1 MEYNENMNLIS
12 ESGYCMPFN
21 GKNEDVKLVSK
32 FGENGNT
39 NIILET
45 DRYVL
50 KGIADGIVTAIGT
63 NPATGLYQTT
73 RYDKYE
79 VTYGGIFNA
88 LVGFGK
94 KVKAG
99 SILAISG
106 KKLIL
111 EVKYDGELID
121 PIDFLSMIYGNMR
134 MTETGNESG
143 FPEFDTLDI
152 DIPTDY
158 DDNREEIESLMAQ
171 YYPNYL
177 KEIIQ
182 GIYQVPEHTE
192 QSLRNV
198 FSMSSMRNC
207 FFETIP
213 SMSNPLGVGER
224 SIPMAVKVQNLLIRD
239 FLNYL
244 ALRHQIFLSAMDE
257 LNKKKAMTKPSPQP
271 ES

>member
-1 MEYNENMNLIS
+1 MEYNENMTLLS

-21 GKNEDVKLVSK
+21 GKNEDVKLITK
-32 FGENGNT
+32 YGENGST
-39 NIILET
+39 GITLET

-50 KGIADGIVTAIGT
+50 KGLADGIVTGIGT
-63 NPATGLYQTT
+63 NPESGLYQTT
-73 RYDKYE
+73 RYGKYE

-106 KKLIL
+106 KKLNI
-111 EVKYDGELID
+111 EVKYNGELID

-134 MTETGNESG
+134 MSENGNDSG
-143 FPEFDTLDI
+143 FPDFDTLDI

-171 YYPNYL
+171 YYPDYL
-177 KEIIQ
+177 REIIQ
-182 GIYQVPEHTE
+182 GGYQVPEQTE

-198 FSMSSMRNC
+198 FSLSAIRNC

-224 SIPMAVKVQNLLIRD
+224 SIPMAVKVQNLIIRD

-244 ALRHQIFLSAMDE
+244 ALRHQVFLSAMDE
-257 LNKKKAMTKPSPQP
+257 LSKKKAMTKPSQQP
-271 ES
+271 E